1 MFAQSPVDQF
11 IEHCWVAPFVEDSV
25 EEPASHLPLDR
36 ILLGSDWPHAEGLAE
51 PKAFLDKV
59 ASFTPAEQQR
69 IMIDDANDLTFA

>member
-36 ILLGSDWPHAEGLAE
+36 ILLGSDWPHA
-51 PKAFLDKV
+51 
-59 ASFTPAEQQR
+59 
-69 IMIDDANDLTFA
+69 